1 MKRIFI
7 PALCL
12 ILALV
17 SCQEELLTPPEPM
30 PEELVAL
37 ELSMSTATLTKGL
50 IKDTQLPNGSSVG
63 ITIKDTQGYYGGELY
78 NNVVYT
84 SRNDNGQ
91 QVWETEFPIMLS
103 SEIGTLFAFYP
114 FSESLDQ
121 ISSIPLKTTS
131 VTQVD
136 YMYGVPVTV
145 NKDKRNATIVMKHA
159 LAAAKI
165 TYVRGTYTGAGKVT
179 KVSFGGECIG
189 ISANLDAT
197 DGSIH
202 NITGIG
208 GMICPGMN
216 TKTLSS
222 SMQESEFIVIPTGAT
237 TGKVVITIDG
247 TDYTL
252 EFDDIT
258 LRQGEITQFDIT
270 VDSGELSLSDIR
282 VSEWTYIES
291 QGTVIKVSD
300 KVTLTGDLENIAV
313 HNSIT
318 DGTVTIKAMPTSGE
332 IAFTEVEPVTY
343 TGSAV
348 LTQSSD
354 IDTGVRT
361 ITISDITTDV
371 EVIFAGTIEYHV
383 ILKVNSE
390 KGVACDMLGAN
401 VSPLWEQRQTL
412 SRMDWN
418 DERILGKIVE
428 TGKYSTKYKEF
439 TFPESGTQAIKCLFK
454 NNVITH
460 NIFQM
465 CDYYYARIGGKT
477 QEVDYSAFLT
487 CNLKEVYISEGV
499 ELIDS
504 QAFGST
510 AITTLKLPSTLS
522 PSSVLIVNSC
532 PHLTSIILPQNL
544 QKIGNLF
551 GTCSRLTYIAC
562 KSKTAPVLDVAD
574 IFKNLPDNGVLVV
587 PEGAD
592 YSTWMSSEN
601 LGGKNWTI
609 VYKND

>member
-12 ILALV
+12 ILTLA
-17 SCQEELLTPPEPM
+17 SCQEKLITPPEPM